1 MAEEENTDAEIDEVS
16 ENLKVL
22 ENIDVVL
29 TVEVG
34 RTEIT
39 IRDLLRLN
47 EGAVV

>member
-1 MAEEENTDAEIDEVS
+1 MAEDENNEQSVDDVA
-16 ENLKVL
+16 ENLNL

-47 EGAVV
+47 EDLL

>member
-1 MAEEENTDAEIDEVS
+1 MSEDAEKSVS
-16 ENLKVL
+16 TSDRETLKVL

-47 EGAVV
+47 E